1 MIMGTMPMTT
11 TATIAP
17 PNGFETFSEAVM
29 TDNEFHQDEPT
40 VPLGVTTLELLKNV
54 SRTGKYVC
62 CGIQINEM
70 LSEATFRGFWD
81 RMRFR
86 TGIKELSAHDLRRGA
101 LTRAAIMGLSA
112 FAIRD
117 LAGHRSLAM
126 ANRYV
131 QRAGNAL
138 RPSRMKSRNEWPRH
152 SIQNKR

>member
-1 MIMGTMPMTT
+1 
-11 TATIAP
+11 
-17 PNGFETFSEAVM
+17 
-29 TDNEFHQDEPT
+29 
-40 VPLGVTTLELLKNV
+40 
-54 SRTGKYVC
+54 
-62 CGIQINEM
+62 M

-81 RMRFR
+81 RMRTS
-86 TGIKELSAHDLRRGA
+86 TGIKGLSAHDLRRGA

-138 RPSRMKSRNEWPRH
+138 RPIADEVSERMAAALYSKQEPRI
-152 SIQNKR
+152 SSE